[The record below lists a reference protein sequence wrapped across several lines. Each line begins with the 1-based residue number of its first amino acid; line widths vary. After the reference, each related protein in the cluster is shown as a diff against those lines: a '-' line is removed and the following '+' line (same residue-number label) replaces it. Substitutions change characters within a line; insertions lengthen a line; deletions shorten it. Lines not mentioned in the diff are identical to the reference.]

1 MPHKENDGWAWAF
14 ERGLAAEPVF
24 QQVVG
29 PALGLPAEV
38 RTTGHFKASSYTT
51 MFDVRF
57 SGYF

>member
-38 RTTGHFKASSYTT
+38 RTYTT